1 MQRVYMHA
9 GEINDVRRF
18 KNINARG
25 VEKVRYS
32 QCSVDT
38 VCSSS
43 IQLGQE
49 LRFAVLGAGGT

>member
-1 MQRVYMHA
+1 MHA